1 MFAILGS
8 LLGVLAYIRA
18 LQSKRDFSDR
28 ARKPYP
34 PESVIETV
42 GQEDKRIFGPP
53 FVTAGW
59 IVVAVSS
66 VVAAVELV
74 LLVLIIRI

>member
-8 LLGVLAYIRA
+8 LLFIVAYMRGRH
-18 LQSKRDFSDR
+18 SKHDFADR
-28 ARKPYP
+28 VRKPYP
-34 PESVIETV
+34 PELIMETV
-42 GQEDKRIFGPP
+42 GQEDKRVFGPP

-59 IVVAVSS
+59 MVVAVSCI
-66 VVAAVELV
+66 VAAVEIV

>member
-1 MFAILGS
+1 MFAVLGS
-8 LLGVLAYIRA
+8 LLGVVAYMRA

-34 PESVIETV
+34 PETVIETV
-42 GQEDKRIFGPP
+42 GQEDQRIFGPP

-59 IVVAVSS
+59 IVVAVSCT
-66 VVAAVELV
+66 VAAVELV

>member
-8 LLGVLAYIRA
+8 LLGVVAYVRA

-34 PESVIETV
+34 PELVIETV

-59 IVVAVSS
+59 IVVAVSCI
-66 VVAAVELV
+66 VAAVELV
-74 LLVLIIRI
+74 LLVLVIRI